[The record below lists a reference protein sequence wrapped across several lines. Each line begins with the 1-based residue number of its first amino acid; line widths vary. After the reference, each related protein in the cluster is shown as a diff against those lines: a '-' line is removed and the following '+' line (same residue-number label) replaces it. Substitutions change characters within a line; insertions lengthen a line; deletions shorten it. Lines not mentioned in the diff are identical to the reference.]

1 MIIKALLAL
10 IPSLLRPSG
19 FKFSLKTPLLVGHD
33 KTKWSA
39 VLTALLTLLASY
51 NIIVPDVYVQLIL
64 AIGGVITY
72 LYAKSNMP
80 FDKR

>member
-1 MIIKALLAL
+1 MILKALLSIL
-10 IPSLLRPSG
+10 PSILRPSG

-39 VLTALLTLLASY
+39 VLTAILTLLASY
-51 NIIVPDVYVQLIL
+51 NIIIPDVYVQLVV
-64 AIGGVITY
+64 AVGGVLTY